1 MPRRGR
7 KRKKTR
13 THTVDAENALTTAEE
28 SKIPKSL
35 VIRRGKCDPL
45 VADLVQDIRKIMM
58 PYTAANFKE
67 DANNRKLTLNKY
79 CQHVC
84 LPLGI
89 SHMLALSQNKER
101 LNFRMAK
108 TPQGPTLTFRVH
120 QFSLSKHVQKLQR
133 RPVNTNTLTAS
144 PPIVVT
150 NNFGDSTAPPQIKLM
165 RITFQNLFP
174 AINVANVKLKD
185 CRRVVL
191 FHLVDDEKGNQ
202 RVELRHYA
210 IKATPVGVNRKVR
223 RLIQTKIPNLNK
235 VEDIA
240 DYIAGTATA
249 TTAVDAASDSEPE
262 DGNAVVELAQNYAGR
277 GNRGQSKSALKLVEL
292 GPRLSMEL
300 IKVEQGLGDGNVMFH
315 AFVHKTPEEAK
326 EIQEKAENKMKAKKQ
341 RREEQDRNV
350 ERKRKAEE
358 EKREAKRKR
367 KQEREEA
374 ALDELRNKED
384 EKIDIDDSDNDDE
397 DNADIEDLLAEY
409 KGRRGDDDDGD
420 GDDANANEA

>member
-1 MPRRGR
+1 
-7 KRKKTR
+7 
-13 THTVDAENALTTAEE
+13 
-28 SKIPKSL
+28 
-35 VIRRGKCDPL
+35 
-45 VADLVQDIRKIMM
+45 VADLVQDIRKLMM

-89 SHMLALSQNKER
+89 SHMLAFSQNKEK

-133 RPVNTNTLTAS
+133 RPVNTNTLTES

-191 FHLVDDEKGNQ
+191 FHLVEDEDGNQ
-202 RVELRHYA
+202 SVEVRHYA
-210 IKATPVGVNRKVR
+210 IKATPVGVDRKVR
-223 RLIQTKIPNLNK
+223 RLIQSKIPNLNK
-235 VEDIA
+235 VQDIA
-240 DYIAGTATA
+240 DYITGTATA
-249 TTAVDAASDSEPE
+249 STNVDNASDSEPE
-262 DGNAVVELAQNYAGR
+262 DSNAVVELAQNYTGR
-277 GNRGQSKSALKLVEL
+277 GNKGQSKSALKLVEL

-315 AFVHKTPEEAK
+315 AFVHKTEEEAK
-326 EIQEKAENKMKAKKQ
+326 EIQQNAERKTVLKKQ
-341 RREEQDRNV
+341 RRGEQDRNV
-350 ERKRKAEE
+350 ERKQLVKE
-358 EKREAKRKR
+358 EKLDAKRKR
-367 KQEREEA
+367 KQEREES
-374 ALDELRNKED
+374 ALDELRRKED
-384 EKIDIDDSDNDDE
+384 QESDDDDDDDDE
-397 DNADIEDLLAEY
+397 EDADIEDLLAEY
-409 KGRRGDDDDGD
+409 NTKAGDNDDDD
-420 GDDANANEA
+420 DDEEEE

>member
-1 MPRRGR
+1 
-7 KRKKTR
+7 
-13 THTVDAENALTTAEE
+13 
-28 SKIPKSL
+28 
-35 VIRRGKCDPL
+35 
-45 VADLVQDIRKIMM
+45 VQDIRKVMM

-67 DANNRKLTLNKY
+67 DASNRKLTLNKY

-89 SHMLALSQNKER
+89 SHMLAFSQNKER

-133 RPVNTNTLTAS
+133 RPVNTNTLTES

-191 FHLVDDEKGNQ
+191 FHLVEDENEEK
-202 RVELRHYA
+202 RVEVRHYA
-210 IKATPVGVNRKVR
+210 IKATPVGVDRKVR
-223 RLIQTKIPNLNK
+223 RLIQSKIPNLNK
-235 VEDIA
+235 VQDIA
-240 DYIAGTATA
+240 DYITGTANASTS
-249 TTAVDAASDSEPE
+249 VDAASDSEPE
-262 DGNAVVELAQNYAGR
+262 DSNAVVELAQNYTGR
-277 GNRGQSKSALKLVEL
+277 GNKGQSKSALKLVEL

-315 AFVHKTPEEAK
+315 AFVHKTAEEAK
-326 EIQEKAENKMKAKKQ
+326 EIQQKVEQKAILKKQ
-341 RREEQDRNV
+341 RRGEQDRNV
-350 ERKRKAEE
+350 ERKQKVQE
-358 EKREAKRKR
+358 EKRDAKRQR
-367 KQEREEA
+367 KQEREES
-374 ALDELRNKED
+374 ALDELRRKED
-384 EKIDIDDSDNDDE
+384 EESDDDDDE
-397 DNADIEDLLAEY
+397 EDADIEDLLAEY
-409 KGRRGDDDDGD
+409 NTKGGDTNGDDDD
-420 GDDANANEA
+420 DDAEED